1 MSRANRPLDILQRIP
16 FFAQLAPAELEA
28 LAQAVV
34 VARYRKNQVL
44 FVEGEPS
51 HSLYFICA
59 GRVKVYRVSPDGRE
73 QILHLLDDGDPISVV
88 PFFDGDPYPAN
99 AEVLTDSEIA
109 FIRFEDFERIAR
121 ANPGILL
128 QMLRVLARRLRRA
141 QEEIASLA
149 LKSVAGR
156 MAARLLDLAER
167 QGELV
172 DDGIQIDLQL
182 SRQELGH
189 LIGASRETVTRVL
202 HQFQR
207 EDAIRLDGSRI
218 VIRKPLL
225 LQSWSEQ

>member
-1 MSRANRPLDILQRIP
+1 MGLAGQPLEILKRIP

-28 LAQAVV
+28 LAEAVV

-51 HSLYFICA
+51 HSLYFICR

-73 QILHLLDDGDPISVV
+73 QILHLLGDGDPISVV

-156 MAARLLDLAER
+156 MAARLLELAER

-172 DDGIQIDLQL
+172 DDGIQIDLKL

-207 EDAIRLDGSRI
+207 EDAIRIDGSRI
-218 VIRKPLL
+218 VIRKPLI